1 MFQELQARADLQL
14 SLKQIQICNLRF
26 VNMKNDLHAHSGG
39 SLSMDGDQ
47 KTNLVEKKVQ
57 PMFLT

>member
-26 VNMKNDLHAHSGG
+26 ANMKNDLRVHSAG
-39 SLSMDGDQ
+39 SLSMNGDQ

-57 PMFLT
+57 SMLLI